1 MPGAAL
7 GLSNAGVTSA
17 FSSCPRLPPSR
28 RPSRS
33 PSPGSCP
40 AISPSRV
47 DATRR
52 SGPEPLALDSN
63 CDDRCRSSESVAA
76 RGREQ
81 ARAILGPACDG
92 MQAMVQFGCLA
103 RRERPSPAP
112 SHITCQVYPPIPR
125 LDLAAH
131 MEHPSRRRER
141 HRAPA
146 FPNWSVAS
154 TGAAAHGIRP
164 HRATQ
169 FAEPSVRSR
178 DPYEVLPLARPS
190 SRVVRHDRALQRPA
204 AVPRHPEQRT
214 VEGTIGARRSAIV
227 RTSAPRDAGRGRR
240 SRLWARCP
248 ASTQSELLRPIP
260 SGIFL
265 GLGEF
270 PE

>member
-40 AISPSRV
+40 AISASRV

-154 TGAAAHGIRP
+154 TARGAMG
-164 HRATQ
+164 
-169 FAEPSVRSR
+169 SG
-178 DPYEVLPLARPS
+178 
-190 SRVVRHDRALQRPA
+190 
-204 AVPRHPEQRT
+204 RT
-214 VEGTIGARRSAIV
+214 ARRS
-227 RTSAPRDAGRGRR
+227 SRDRACGRGIRTRFSHSLDRHRGWCDTIGHCSVRLLFPDIRSSGRSKGRSERGDQRSCGHRR
-240 SRLWARCP
+240 RAMPDADVGAGSGRGARHQLNP
-248 ASTQSELLRPIP
+248 NY
-260 SGIFL
+260 SGRFL
-265 GLGEF
+265 
-270 PE
+270 PESS